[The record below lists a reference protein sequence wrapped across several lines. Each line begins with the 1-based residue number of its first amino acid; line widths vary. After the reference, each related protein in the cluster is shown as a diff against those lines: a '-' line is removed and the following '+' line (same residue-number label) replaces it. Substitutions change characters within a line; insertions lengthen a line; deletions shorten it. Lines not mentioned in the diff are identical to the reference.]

1 MKLCHRTLP
10 RRVKLLCRWKQ
21 WNYEHHIEGI
31 IEIQFDCYLPF
42 DVYVVRSYLMN
53 HRFHQFLS
61 IEEAINF
68 KICIPSMQHM
78 AGSTVFL
85 GTSLL
90 PANLTSLQDAE
101 FYHFVK
107 RIVGPVEAE
116 LLQVQQINNVN
127 SLLMTADVF
136 EIIQIPSQDLDD
148 IKRKICFEKDDGS
161 FVIKAGVKGNID
173 YLIELLRAKNNADKR
188 SKNLRATLTSPSTG
202 LPNAGNTSIPVC
214 SNATAT
220 NAVPSLTLSWTL
232 TDHEKFITD
241 SIQRWCDDNK
251 ENFKLLGTSPSHRR
265 TSSRTRSVQ
274 YIAYDHVDDAMFS
287 SLSLSLFS

>member
-1 MKLCHRTLP
+1 
-10 RRVKLLCRWKQ
+10 
-21 WNYEHHIEGI
+21 
-31 IEIQFDCYLPF
+31 
-42 DVYVVRSYLMN
+42 
-53 HRFHQFLS
+53 
-61 IEEAINF
+61 
-68 KICIPSMQHM
+68 MQHM

-85 GTSLL
+85 DTSLL

-136 EIIQIPSQDLDD
+136 EIIQIPSHDLDD

-188 SKNLRATLTSPSTG
+188 SKILRATLALPPTG

-220 NAVPSLTLSWTL
+220 NPIPSLTLAWTL

-251 ENFKLLGTSPSHRR
+251 ENFKSN
-265 TSSRTRSVQ
+265 
-274 YIAYDHVDDAMFS
+274 DF
-287 SLSLSLFS
+287 SLSDGKQ